1 MSTNNDNDNL
11 ARKREQYLRSVQRV
25 SSSRRTNGVT
35 RRTTIDEDFYNSV
48 VTTATS
54 KNKYVN
60 YDDDDESNDSNTDT
74 DSGDVQPTT

>member
-1 MSTNNDNDNL
+1 M
-11 ARKREQYLRSVQRV
+11 
-25 SSSRRTNGVT
+25 SSSRRANGVT
-35 RRTTIDEDFYNSV
+35 RRTTIDEDFYNTI

-60 YDDDDESNDSNTDT
+60 YDDDDDDDDESNDSNTDT